1 MEDTYQERYLAHQ
14 KRKKDVLVALI
25 NERHS
30 NRLFSDDPLHPMILD
45 TLIESAQKC
54 PSSCDRHGVKL
65 SLVTDRD
72 KKALLGGLL
81 VGGVGWIH
89 RAPAVILL
97 IADPVA
103 YKAGNEIEYMP
114 YLDAGVIVGQ
124 LYLYA
129 TALDLHCA
137 FANPNIREFNKAHF
151 SEVFGDGVFC
161 GAFAVGLKP

>member
-1 MEDTYQERYLAHQ
+1 MEDAYQERYLAHQ
-14 KRKKDVLVALI
+14 KRKKDVLISII

-30 NRLFSDDPLHPMILD
+30 NRVFSDAALNPTIINA
-45 TLIESAQKC
+45 LIESAQKC

-97 IADPVA
+97 IADPLA

-137 FANPNIREFNKAHF
+137 YANPNIRDFNKGHF
-151 SEVFGDGVFC
+151 SEVFGPGIFC